1 MTTNPTDPKGTM
13 STHPT
18 PPSSPLATPPAGPAE
33 AAAQQPT
40 PAEGYPTDT
49 TFAEP
54 NPKRGKVTLTRAR
67 DLAAIVQ
74 AVKLRLDSA
83 DQRFAEVGIAVDGE
97 ETNRVRQQLTIVAGK
112 LAEVRGPLEEADQL
126 LEAIVDLL
134 DL

>member
-1 MTTNPTDPKGTM
+1 M

-33 AAAQQPT
+33 AAANEPQGT
-40 PAEGYPTDT
+40 YPTDT

-54 NPKRGKVTLTRAR
+54 NPKRGNVTLTRAR

-83 DQRFAEVGIAVDGE
+83 DARFAEVGIAADGE